1 MRTGKILVSLFAVFA
16 LVFLM
21 SGVSAFGNI
30 VELEVNG
37 VDALPGD
44 SIAVMAGQNLPV
56 KLVFSSNGD
65 ASDAVV
71 KAWITGEEGASV
83 TSERFDVIAD
93 NLYSGVINVRVP
105 NNIGLSESLTLEV
118 RVESRNDGVADSKTA
133 SLTGQRESYAL
144 DILDVSVHPDV
155 QAGKN
160 LIADVVVKNQGRH
173 LAGEVYLKVRMPD
186 FGIEKK
192 VYIGDISPVDQ
203 VEESSIEK
211 RVYVRIPSDAEVSVY
226 LIEVE
231 AYNED
236 SVITT
241 SRNFAVEGVSL
252 DTKVT
257 SEEDSR
263 IVSSGKTAEYSF
275 VLVNDGERTRAYEFE
290 SETPEGL
297 ILDFE
302 PYVVVQAGESKT
314 VEFKAIAEEN
324 GEYEFTVKVMSGEEL
339 VEELDFKAQ
348 IEGKGFVGKGNTTI
362 LLTVVLAIIFI
373 VLLVVLIALLT
384 RKPDNTEEFV
394 ESYY

>member
-44 SIAVMAGQNLPV
+44 SIAVIAGQNLPV
-56 KLVFSSNGD
+56 KIVFSSNGD

-71 KAWITGEEGASV
+71 KAWVTGEEGASV

-105 NNIGLSESLTLEV
+105 NDIGLSESLTLEV
-118 RVESRNDGVADSKTA
+118 RVESRSDGVADSKTA

-173 LAGEVYLKVRMPD
+173 LAGEVYLKVRIPD

-192 VYIGDISPVDQ
+192 VYVGDISPVDQ

-211 RVYVRIPSDAEVSVY
+211 RVYVRIPSDAKVGVY

-275 VLVNDGERTRAYEFE
+275 VLVNDGERTRA
-290 SETPEGL
+290 
-297 ILDFE
+297 

-348 IEGKGFVGKGNTTI
+348 IEGKGFAGKGNTTI
-362 LLTVVLAIIFI
+362 LLTVILAIIFI

-384 RKPDNTEEFV
+384 RKPDNTEEFA